1 MTILDEHVQRYQNM
15 AKTEQGR
22 EINHAEAKNE
32 LTKLIQ
38 LAELLIA
45 PDFESFLEPNE
56 YGKNTSQTQRA

>member
-1 MTILDEHVQRYQNM
+1 MTILDKHVQRYQNI

-22 EINHAEAKNE
+22 QIDFVQAKNE

-45 PDFESFLEPNE
+45 PDFESFFETNE